1 MSLERLFASRF
12 RNLQDIQL
20 DLNPGINFIS
30 GKNGSGKTSLL
41 EAAHFLSSGRS
52 FRTLAL
58 DPVIQKGSDD
68 CLVRGELKKGQ
79 QRWQI
84 GILRNRN
91 GERDI
96 RINGETCSRASEL
109 AEILP
114 TRILGPESVDLLLGP
129 PDPRRRFLNWGL
141 FHVEQ
146 GFVELWEAANRCLRQ
161 RNRLLREGDSQ
172 SRAFKAWSFQLA
184 EHALR
189 IHCAR
194 EQYLS
199 DYRPIFKQVVESICQ
214 LNEVDIS
221 YSRGWPENVELFQI
235 YENEA
240 QIDEKRGFT
249 QKGFQRADVRITVN
263 GDEATKIC
271 SRGELKGIVWSL
283 ILAQGELN
291 GEQNTLYLIDDLA
304 SEFDIFH
311 RRRVGSYLAKSSN
324 QALVTGLDS
333 QILVD
338 CCKNESVTMF
348 HVEHG
353 QIVLS

>member
-12 RNLQDIQL
+12 RNLQDIRL

-41 EAAHFLSSGRS
+41 EAAYFLSSGRS

-58 DPVIQKGSDD
+58 DPVIRKGSDD
-68 CLVRGELKKGQ
+68 CLVYKLK
-79 QRWQI
+79 RSTAWQ
-84 GILRNRN
+84 RNRTKSDS
-91 GERDI
+91 ERDI

-109 AEILP
+109 AEIANS
-114 TRILGPESVDLLLGP
+114 ILGPESVDCYWGHLILGE
-129 PDPRRRFLNWGL
+129 DFNWGL

-161 RNRLLREGDSQ
+161 RNQLLREGDSQ
-172 SRAFKAWSFQLA
+172 SRAFKTWSFQLA

-214 LNEVDIS
+214 LDEVDIS
-221 YSRGWPENVELFQI
+221 YSRGWPDGVDLFQI

-263 GDEATKIC
+263 GDLATKIC

-291 GEQNTLYLIDDLA
+291 REQNTLYLIEDLA
-304 SEFDIFH
+304 TEFDIVH
-311 RRRVGSYLAKSSN
+311 RRRVGSYLAKTSN
-324 QALVTGLDS
+324 QALVTG
-333 QILVD
+333 
-338 CCKNESVTMF
+338 
-348 HVEHG
+348 G
-353 QIVLS
+353 